1 MALER
6 LEAALVRLVEDGKK
20 TKAAKA
26 AERGEFV
33 EELEAEANPV
43 KAEAAAE

>member
-1 MALER
+1 M
-6 LEAALVRLVEDGKK
+6 
-20 TKAAKA
+20 TKAEKA
-26 AERGEFV
+26 AERSESV